1 MLFNPIPSLH
11 QRHPTLYELGESYPI
26 LFQTIVLP
34 HGMDKQDLIS
44 FLFDRYGT
52 LETTFDNA
60 QQAESRMR
68 TWNEVQLP
76 NWTRMYRALT
86 AEYEPLENYSMTETM
101 EDDETVTDYGRTHTR
116 TDNTSH
122 AKTGTEQVS
131 GTDSNTRTDNT
142 SHAKT
147 GTEGVAGTTGNTRT
161 DNLTSSSTGGDTL
174 TLDTTETGTPNLTQN
189 TTSSVW
195 GFNSANAVDSTK
207 DVQTNTGTSTTK
219 RTGTETHATT
229 GSTSNTGTVTE
240 SGSSSSTTT
249 FNTTETDTGTVT
261 DSGSSSSTTTYN
273 TTDADTGTVTDAD
286 TGSDTSTR
294 NYTLTRNGNIGVTTS
309 QQMLESELRLRCN
322 YNMYEIIGVQFCRE
336 FLVQV
341 W

>member
-1 MLFNPIPSLH
+1 MLYNPIPSLH
-11 QRHPTLYELGESYPI
+11 QRHPTLYELGEAYPI
-26 LFQTIVLP
+26 LLQNIQVP
-34 HGMDKQDLIS
+34 HGMDKQELIG
-44 FLFDRYGT
+44 FLFDRYGP
-52 LETTFDNA
+52 LETTFDTPEQANSRVGTWS
-60 QQAESRMR
+60 QIRQAEWSRMY
-68 TWNEVQLP
+68 T
-76 NWTRMYRALT
+76 ALT
-86 AEYEPLENYSMTETM
+86 ASYEPLENYSMTETM
-101 EDDETVTDYGRTHTR
+101 TDDETVTDYGRTHTR

-122 AKTGTEQVS
+122 AKTGTEQIS
-131 GTDSNTRTDNT
+131 GTNGNTRTLNT
-142 SHAKT
+142 GHAKT

-195 GFNSANAVDSTK
+195 GFNSANAVDSSK

-229 GSTSNTGTVTE
+229 GSTSNTGTVQD
-240 SGSSSSTTT
+240 SGSNSSTTT
-249 FNTTETDTGTVT
+249 FNTTETDTGTVS
-261 DSGSSSSTTTYN
+261 DSGSSSATTTYN

-309 QQMLESELRLRCN
+309 QMMLESEIKLRCN